1 MANRKFVFDFDST
14 LTQVEALDILAEI
27 SLDGNPERDSVVKQI
42 QEITDL
48 GIDGDI
54 SFTESLSRRIALLK
68 ANKSHLGKLI
78 EKLRDQISTTVANN
92 RDFFD
97 TYKDDI
103 YVISCGFKEFID
115 PIVAE
120 YNIDADRVYANT
132 FKYDSNGAIIGFD
145 EENPLAKHNGKI
157 DCLKGMDLKGEIQV
171 IGDGYS
177 DYQMRKA
184 GIADK
189 FFAYT
194 ENVAR
199 KKVLDI
205 ADHITPSFDEF
216 LYVNELPM
224 NISYPKNRIKVL
236 LLEGVHEDAVQMMNY
251 EGYTVEVSPDSLSE
265 EELCEKIKDVHIIG
279 IRSKTQITKKV
290 VESADRLLAVGA
302 FCIGTKQ
309 IDLEACKEKGIAVF
323 NAPYSNTR
331 SVVELAIGE
340 IIMLMRS
347 TFVRSTELHAGVW
360 KKTAAGSREV
370 RGKVLGIIGYG
381 NIGKQLSIL
390 AESMGMKVIFYDHLE
405 ALALGNAE
413 KRNSMQEVF
422 AEADVVSLHV
432 DDNSANKNLIGAKEF
447 AQMKDGVIFL
457 NLARGFVVDIDALI
471 EAQNSGKVAGA
482 AVDVYPSEPKSND
495 EPFTNA
501 LMGQKN
507 TILTPHIGGSTMEA
521 QKHIGN
527 FVPSNIMSYINT
539 GASFDC
545 VNLPKIQVTP
555 QVKAHRFLHIHKNV
569 SGVMAQINNILAKYD
584 LNITGQYLKT
594 DEKVGYLIT
603 DIDKEYNKEVI
614 EELKGVK
621 ETIKFRLLY

>member
-1 MANRKFVFDFDST
+1 MDSRNFVFDFDST
-14 LTQVEALDILAEI
+14 LTQVEALDVLAEI
-27 SLDGNPERDSVVKQI
+27 SLDGNPEKDAVVKKI

-54 SFTESLSRRIALLK
+54 SFTDSLSQRIALLK
-68 ANKSHLGKLI
+68 ANKSHLVKLI
-78 EKLRDQISTTVANN
+78 DRLSGQISKSVAEN
-92 RDFFD
+92 RNFFD
-97 TYKDDI
+97 KYKDDI
-103 YVISCGFKEFID
+103 YVISCGFKEFII

-132 FKYDSNGAIIGFD
+132 FRYDENGTIIGFD
-145 EENPLAKHNGKI
+145 EDNPLAKHNGKI

-205 ADHITPSFDEF
+205 ADYITPSFDEF
-216 LYVNELPM
+216 LYVNKLPM
-224 NISYPKNRIKVL
+224 KISYPKNRIKVL
-236 LLEGVHEDAVQMMNY
+236 LLEGVHEDAIQLMNH
-251 EGYTVEVSPDSLSE
+251 EGYDVTVSADSLSE
-265 EELCEKIKDVHIIG
+265 EELCEKIKGIHIIG
-279 IRSKTQITKKV
+279 IRSKTKITAKV
-290 VESADRLLAVGA
+290 VASADKLLGVGA

-309 IDLEACKEKGIAVF
+309 INLEACKAKGIAVF

-347 TFVRSTELHAGVW
+347 TFVRSSELHNGIW
-360 KKTAAGSREV
+360 KKTAKGSREV

-381 NIGKQLSIL
+381 NIGKQLSVL
-390 AESMGMKVIFYDHLE
+390 AESMGMKVIFYDQLE
-405 ALALGNAE
+405 KLALGNAE
-413 KRNSMQEVF
+413 KRNSMKEVF
-422 AEADVVSLHV
+422 NESDVISLHV
-432 DDNSANKNLIGAKEF
+432 DDNSDNKNLIGSTEF
-447 AQMKDGVIFL
+447 NQMKDGVIFV
-457 NLARGFVVDIDALI
+457 NLSRGFVVDIPALI
-471 EAQNSGKVAGA
+471 AAQNSGKVAGV
-482 AVDVYPSEPKSND
+482 AVDVYPTEPKSND
-495 EPFTNA
+495 EPFINQ
-501 LMGQKN
+501 LMGQPN

-527 FVPSNIMSYINT
+527 FVPTSLMSYINT
-539 GASFDC
+539 GASFDS
-545 VNLPKIQVTP
+545 VNLPQIKIVP
-555 QVKAHRFLHIHKNV
+555 QKNGHRFLHIHKNV
-569 SGVMAQINNILAKYD
+569 SGVLAQVNNILAKYEM
-584 LNITGQYLKT
+584 NITGQHLKT
-594 DEKVGYLIT
+594 DEKIGYLIT
-603 DIDKEYNKEVI
+603 DVDKEYNKEVI
-614 EELKGVK
+614 EELRAIT

>member
-1 MANRKFVFDFDST
+1 MESRKFVFDFDST
-14 LTQVEALDILAEI
+14 LTQVEALDVLAEI
-27 SLDGNPERDSVVKQI
+27 SLDGNPDRDVVIKKI

-54 SFTESLSRRIALLK
+54 SFTDSLSQRIALLK

-78 EKLRDQISTTVANN
+78 DRLGGQISKSVEEN

-97 TYKDDI
+97 THKKDI
-103 YVISCGFKEFID
+103 YVISCGFKEFII

-132 FKYDSNGAIIGFD
+132 FKYDENGTIIGFD
-145 EENPLAKHNGKI
+145 EDNPLAKHNGKI

-216 LYVNELPM
+216 LYVNKLPM
-224 NISYPKNRIKVL
+224 KISYPKNRIKVL
-236 LLEGVHEDAVQMMNY
+236 LLEGVHEDAIELMNH
-251 EGYTVEVSPDSLSE
+251 EGYDVEVSADSLSE
-265 EELCEKIKDVHIIG
+265 DELCKKIEGVHIIG
-279 IRSKTQITKKV
+279 IRSKTKITAKV
-290 VESADRLLAVGA
+290 VKSANKLLAVGA

-309 IDLEACKEKGIAVF
+309 IDLEACKLKGIGVF

-347 TFVRSTELHAGVW
+347 TFVRSTELHQGTW
-360 KKTAAGSREV
+360 KKTASGSREV

-390 AESMGMKVIFYDHLE
+390 AEAMGMSVIFYDQQE
-405 ALALGNAE
+405 QLALGNAE
-413 KRNSMQEVF
+413 KRNSMKEVF
-422 AEADVVSLHV
+422 AEADVISLHV
-432 DDNSANKNLIGAKEF
+432 DDNSDNKNLIGAKEF
-447 AQMKDGVIFL
+447 SQMKDGVIFI
-457 NLARGFVVDIDALI
+457 NLARGFVVDIPALI
-471 EAQNSGKVAGA
+471 AAQNSGKVAGV
-482 AVDVYPSEPKSND
+482 AVDVYPTEPKSND

-527 FVPSNIMSYINT
+527 FVPTSLMSYINT
-539 GASFDC
+539 GASYDS
-545 VNLPKIQVTP
+545 VNLPQIKIVP
-555 QVKAHRFLHIHKNV
+555 QKSGHRFLHIHKNV
-569 SGVMAQINNILAKYD
+569 SGVLAQVNNILAKYD
-584 LNITGQYLKT
+584 MNITGQHLKT

-603 DIDKEYNKEVI
+603 DVDKKYNKEVI
-614 EELKGVK
+614 AELKAIN

>member
-1 MANRKFVFDFDST
+1 MESRNFVFDFDST
-14 LTQVEALDILAEI
+14 LTQVEALDVLAEI
-27 SLDGNPERDSVVKQI
+27 SLDGNPEKDAVVKKI

-54 SFTESLSRRIALLK
+54 SFTDSLSQRIALLK
-68 ANKSHLGKLI
+68 ANKSHLVKLI
-78 EKLRDQISTTVANN
+78 DRLSGQISKSVAEN
-92 RDFFD
+92 RNFFD
-97 TYKDDI
+97 RYKDDI
-103 YVISCGFKEFID
+103 YVISCGFKEFII

-132 FKYDSNGAIIGFD
+132 FKYDENGTIIGFD
-145 EENPLAKHNGKI
+145 EDNPLAKHNGKI

-205 ADHITPSFDEF
+205 ADYITPSFDEF
-216 LYVNELPM
+216 LYVNKLPM
-224 NISYPKNRIKVL
+224 KISYPKNRIKVL
-236 LLEGVHEDAVQMMNY
+236 LLEGVHEDAIQLMNH
-251 EGYTVEVSPDSLSE
+251 EGYDVTVSADSLSE
-265 EELCEKIKDVHIIG
+265 EELCEKIKGIHIIG
-279 IRSKTQITKKV
+279 IRSKTKITAKV
-290 VESADRLLAVGA
+290 VACADKLLGVGA

-309 IDLEACKEKGIAVF
+309 INLEACKEKGIAVF

-347 TFVRSTELHAGVW
+347 TFVRSTELHNGIW
-360 KKTAAGSREV
+360 KKTAKGSREV

-381 NIGKQLSIL
+381 NIGKQLSVL
-390 AESMGMKVIFYDHLE
+390 AESMGMKVIFYDQLE
-405 ALALGNAE
+405 KLALGNAE
-413 KRNSMQEVF
+413 KRNSMKEVF
-422 AEADVVSLHV
+422 NESDVISLHV
-432 DDNSANKNLIGAKEF
+432 DDNSDNKNLIGSTEF
-447 AQMKDGVIFL
+447 SQMKDGVIFV
-457 NLARGFVVDIDALI
+457 NLSRGFVVDIPALI
-471 EAQNSGKVAGA
+471 AAQNSGKVAGV
-482 AVDVYPSEPKSND
+482 AVDVYPIEPKSND
-495 EPFTNA
+495 EPFINE
-501 LMGQKN
+501 LMGQPN

-527 FVPSNIMSYINT
+527 FVPTSLMSYINT
-539 GASFDC
+539 GASFDS
-545 VNLPKIQVTP
+545 VNLPQIKIVP
-555 QVKAHRFLHIHKNV
+555 QKNGHRFLHIHKNV
-569 SGVMAQINNILAKYD
+569 SGVLAQVNNILAKYEM
-584 LNITGQYLKT
+584 NITGQHLKT
-594 DEKVGYLIT
+594 DEKIGYLIT
-603 DIDKEYNKEVI
+603 DVDKEYNKEVI
-614 EELKGVK
+614 EELREIT

>member
-1 MANRKFVFDFDST
+1 MDSRNFVFDFDST
-14 LTQVEALDILAEI
+14 LTQVEALDVLAEI
-27 SLDGNPERDSVVKQI
+27 SLDGNPEKDAVVKKI

-54 SFTESLSRRIALLK
+54 SFTDSLSQRIALLK
-68 ANKSHLGKLI
+68 ANKSHLVKLI
-78 EKLRDQISTTVANN
+78 DRLSGQISKSVAEN
-92 RDFFD
+92 RNFFD
-97 TYKDDI
+97 KYKDDI
-103 YVISCGFKEFID
+103 YVISCGFKEFII

-132 FKYDSNGAIIGFD
+132 FRYDENGTIIGFD
-145 EENPLAKHNGKI
+145 EDNPLAKHNGKI

-205 ADHITPSFDEF
+205 ADYITPSFDEF
-216 LYVNELPM
+216 LYVNKLPM
-224 NISYPKNRIKVL
+224 KISYPKNRIKVL
-236 LLEGVHEDAVQMMNY
+236 LLEGVHEDAIQLMNH
-251 EGYTVEVSPDSLSE
+251 EGYDVTVSADSLSE
-265 EELCEKIKDVHIIG
+265 EELCEKIKGIHIIG
-279 IRSKTQITKKV
+279 IRSKTKITAKV
-290 VESADRLLAVGA
+290 VASADKLLGVGA

-309 IDLEACKEKGIAVF
+309 INLEACKEKGIAVF

-347 TFVRSTELHAGVW
+347 TFVRSSELHNGIW
-360 KKTAAGSREV
+360 KKTAKGSREV

-381 NIGKQLSIL
+381 NIGKQLSVL
-390 AESMGMKVIFYDHLE
+390 AESMGMKVIFYDQLE
-405 ALALGNAE
+405 KLALGNAE
-413 KRNSMQEVF
+413 KRNSMKEVF
-422 AEADVVSLHV
+422 NESDVISLHV
-432 DDNSANKNLIGAKEF
+432 DDNSDNKNLIGSTEF
-447 AQMKDGVIFL
+447 NQMKDGVIFV
-457 NLARGFVVDIDALI
+457 NLSRGFVVDIPALI
-471 EAQNSGKVAGA
+471 AAQNSGKVAGV
-482 AVDVYPSEPKSND
+482 AVDVYPTEPKSND
-495 EPFTNA
+495 EPFINQ
-501 LMGQKN
+501 LMGQPN

-527 FVPSNIMSYINT
+527 FVPTSLMSYINT
-539 GASFDC
+539 GASFDS
-545 VNLPKIQVTP
+545 VNLPQIKIVP
-555 QVKAHRFLHIHKNV
+555 QKNGHRFLHIHKNV
-569 SGVMAQINNILAKYD
+569 SGVLAQVNNILAKYEM
-584 LNITGQYLKT
+584 NITGQHLKT
-594 DEKVGYLIT
+594 DEKIGYLIT
-603 DIDKEYNKEVI
+603 DVDKEYNKEVI
-614 EELKGVK
+614 EELRAIT

>member
-1 MANRKFVFDFDST
+1 MESRKFVFDFDST

-27 SLDGNPERDSVVKQI
+27 SLDGNSERDSVVKKI

-54 SFTESLSRRIALLK
+54 SFTDSLSQRIALLK

-78 EKLRDQISTTVANN
+78 DRLRGQISKSVAEN

-97 TYKDDI
+97 NYKDDI
-103 YVISCGFKEFID
+103 YVISCGFKEFII

-132 FKYDSNGAIIGFD
+132 FKYDENGTIVGFD
-145 EENPLAKHNGKI
+145 EDNPLAKHNGKI

-205 ADHITPSFDEF
+205 ADYITPSFDEF
-216 LYVNELPM
+216 LYVNKLPM
-224 NISYPKNRIKVL
+224 KISYPKNRIKVL
-236 LLEGVHEDAVQMMNY
+236 LLEGVHEDAVQLLNH
-251 EGYTVEVSPDSLSE
+251 EGYDVEVSADSLSE
-265 EELCEKIKDVHIIG
+265 DELCEKIKGVHIIG
-279 IRSKTQITKKV
+279 IRSKTKITDKV
-290 VESADRLLAVGA
+290 VASADKLLGVGA

-347 TFVRSTELHAGVW
+347 TFVRSSELHNGVW

-381 NIGKQLSIL
+381 NIGKQLSVL
-390 AESMGMKVIFYDHLE
+390 AEAMGMKVIFYDQLE
-405 ALALGNAE
+405 KLALGNAE
-413 KRNSMQEVF
+413 KRNTMKDVF
-422 AEADVVSLHV
+422 AEADVISLHV
-432 DDNSANKNLIGAKEF
+432 DDNSDNKNLIGATEF
-447 AQMKDGVIFL
+447 AQMKDGVIFI
-457 NLARGFVVDIDALI
+457 NLARGFVVDIPALI
-471 EAQNSGKVAGA
+471 AAQNSGKVAGV
-482 AVDVYPSEPKSND
+482 AVDVYPTEPKSND
-495 EPFTNA
+495 EPFTNE
-501 LMGQKN
+501 LMGQPN

-527 FVPSNIMSYINT
+527 FVPNSLMSYVNT
-539 GASFDC
+539 GASFAS
-545 VNLPKIQVTP
+545 VNLPQIKVVP
-555 QVKAHRFLHIHKNV
+555 QKSGHRFLHIHKNV
-569 SGVMAQINNILAKYD
+569 SGVLAQVNNILAKYD
-584 LNITGQYLKT
+584 MNITGQHLKT

-603 DIDKEYNKEVI
+603 DVDKEYNKEVI
-614 EELKGVK
+614 AELKAIN

>member
-1 MANRKFVFDFDST
+1 MENRKFVFDFDST

-27 SLDGNPERDSVVKQI
+27 SLDGNPEKDSVVKKI

-54 SFTESLSRRIALLK
+54 SFTDSLSQRIALLK
-68 ANKSHLGKLI
+68 ANKSHLVKLI
-78 EKLRDQISTTVANN
+78 DRLSGQISKSVIEN
-92 RDFFD
+92 RNFFD
-97 TYKDDI
+97 KYKDDI
-103 YVISCGFKEFID
+103 YVISCGFKEFIV

-132 FKYDSNGAIIGFD
+132 FKYDENGTIIGFD
-145 EENPLAKHNGKI
+145 EDNPLAKHNGKI
-157 DCLKGMDLKGEIQV
+157 DCLKGMNLKGEIQV

-194 ENVAR
+194 ENVSR

-205 ADHITPSFDEF
+205 ADYVTPSFDEF
-216 LYVNELPM
+216 LYVNKLPM
-224 NISYPKNRIKVL
+224 KISYPKNRIKVL
-236 LLEGVHEDAVQMMNY
+236 LLEGVHEDAIQLMNH
-251 EGYTVEVSPDSLSE
+251 EGYDVTVSADSLSE
-265 EELCEKIKDVHIIG
+265 EELCNKIKGIHIIG
-279 IRSKTQITKKV
+279 IRSKTKITSKV
-290 VESADRLLAVGA
+290 VSSADKLLAVGA

-331 SVVELAIGE
+331 SVVELAIGQ

-347 TFVRSTELHAGVW
+347 TFVRSSELHNGIW
-360 KKTAAGSREV
+360 KKTAKGSREV

-381 NIGKQLSIL
+381 NIGKQLSVL
-390 AESMGMKVIFYDHLE
+390 AEAMGMKVIFYDQLE
-405 ALALGNAE
+405 KLALGNAE
-413 KRNSMQEVF
+413 KRSSMEAVF
-422 AEADVVSLHV
+422 KESDVISLHV
-432 DDNSANKNLIGAKEF
+432 DDNPDNKNLIGSTEF
-447 AQMKDGVIFL
+447 SQMKDGVIFV
-457 NLARGFVVDIDALI
+457 NLSRGFVVDIPALVA
-471 EAQNSGKVAGA
+471 AQNSGKVAGV
-482 AVDVYPSEPKSND
+482 AVDVYPTEPKSND
-495 EPFTNA
+495 EPFTNE
-501 LMGQKN
+501 LMGQPN

-527 FVPSNIMSYINT
+527 FVPNSLMSYVNT
-539 GASFDC
+539 GASFDS
-545 VNLPKIQVTP
+545 VNLPQIKIVP
-555 QVKAHRFLHIHKNV
+555 QKNGHRFLHIHRNV
-569 SGVMAQINNILAKYD
+569 SGVLAQVNNILAKYD
-584 LNITGQYLKT
+584 MNITGQHLKT

-603 DIDKEYNKEVI
+603 DVDKEYNKEVI
-614 EELKGVK
+614 EELRTIN

>member
-1 MANRKFVFDFDST
+1 MESRNFVFDFDST
-14 LTQVEALDILAEI
+14 LTQVEALDVLAEI
-27 SLDGNPERDSVVKQI
+27 SLDGNPEKDAVVKKI

-54 SFTESLSRRIALLK
+54 SFTDSLSQRIALLK
-68 ANKSHLGKLI
+68 ANKSHLVKLI
-78 EKLRDQISTTVANN
+78 DRLSGQISKSVAEN
-92 RDFFD
+92 RNFFD
-97 TYKDDI
+97 KYKDDI
-103 YVISCGFKEFID
+103 YVISCGFKEFII

-132 FKYDSNGAIIGFD
+132 FRYDENGTIIGFD
-145 EENPLAKHNGKI
+145 EDNPLAKHNGKI

-205 ADHITPSFDEF
+205 ADYITPSFDEF
-216 LYVNELPM
+216 LYVNKLPM
-224 NISYPKNRIKVL
+224 KISYPKNRIKVL
-236 LLEGVHEDAVQMMNY
+236 LLEGVHEDAIQLMNH
-251 EGYTVEVSPDSLSE
+251 EGYDVTVSADSLSE
-265 EELCEKIKDVHIIG
+265 EELCEKIKGIHIIG
-279 IRSKTQITKKV
+279 IRSKTKITAKV
-290 VESADRLLAVGA
+290 VASADKLLGVGA

-309 IDLEACKEKGIAVF
+309 INLEACKEKGIAVF

-347 TFVRSTELHAGVW
+347 TFVRSSELHNGIW
-360 KKTAAGSREV
+360 KKTAKGSREV

-381 NIGKQLSIL
+381 NIGKQLSVL
-390 AESMGMKVIFYDHLE
+390 AESMGMKVIFYDQLE
-405 ALALGNAE
+405 KLALGNAE
-413 KRNSMQEVF
+413 KRNSMKEVF
-422 AEADVVSLHV
+422 NESDVISLHV
-432 DDNSANKNLIGAKEF
+432 DDNSDNKNLIGSTEF
-447 AQMKDGVIFL
+447 NQMKDGVIFV
-457 NLARGFVVDIDALI
+457 NLSRGFVVDIPALI
-471 EAQNSGKVAGA
+471 AAQNSGKVAGV
-482 AVDVYPSEPKSND
+482 AVDVYPTEPKSND
-495 EPFTNA
+495 EPFVNE
-501 LMGQKN
+501 LMGQPN

-527 FVPSNIMSYINT
+527 FVPTSLMSYINT
-539 GASFDC
+539 GASFDS
-545 VNLPKIQVTP
+545 VNLPQIKIVP
-555 QVKAHRFLHIHKNV
+555 QKNGHRFLHIHKNV
-569 SGVMAQINNILAKYD
+569 SGVLAQVNNILAKYEM
-584 LNITGQYLKT
+584 NITGQHLKT
-594 DEKVGYLIT
+594 DEKIGYLIT
-603 DIDKEYNKEVI
+603 DVDKEYNKEVI
-614 EELKGVK
+614 EELRAIT